1 MFKTDNDTKNDKI
14 INLYKSKLYGKYD
27 ILNDVLSRNEY
38 IYKDVAIDEID
49 SSIIPN
55 MQKRDSDMNNVYDI
69 CFNTDSKMPFCKT
82 LKEEFKS
89 LDNVNMINNTRK
101 QSSIQKQNNRKY
113 YSEYY
118 NNKY

>member
-1 MFKTDNDTKNDKI
+1 MFKSNNDTKNDI
-14 INLYKSKLYGKYD
+14 IIKLYKNKLYGKYD

-49 SSIIPN
+49 SNIIPN
-55 MQKRDSDMNNVYDI
+55 MQRRESDMNNVYDI
-69 CFNTDSKMPFCKT
+69 CFNTNSKMPFCKT

-89 LDNVNMINNTRK
+89 LDNVNIINNT
-101 QSSIQKQNNRKY
+101 QKQNIIQKKNNRNY

-118 NNKY
+118 NNKI